1 MTATD
6 ALGFSLTGASHS
18 AAALYDTALRQFQ
31 CYREDPVATIDQAL
45 ADSPVFVMGHVLR
58 AWAHLLS
65 TEPGGIAEAHN
76 ALTAARAQPCN
87 QRESGHLK
95 AIGLIIDG
103 QWRAAARA
111 LEDVS
116 MAFPHDAL
124 ALQAGHVLD
133 FYTGDARMLRDRV
146 ARVLP
151 EWSESMPGFHA
162 VLGMH
167 AFGLEESGHY
177 VRAESAGRR
186 AIELE
191 RHDAW
196 AWHAVT
202 HVMEMQ
208 DRIDEGV
215 SWLTSDTVAWSENN
229 FLAVHNWWHLALYH
243 LERGETARVLEL
255 FDGPIF
261 GEGRTLALDL
271 VDASA
276 LLWRLELAGAEVGER
291 WGRVAEAWAPFADQA
306 HYTFN
311 DVHAGMAFARAGRSD
326 LLERLRETQARAQR
340 LQGDNADVTAQVGT
354 PLLEALVA
362 FTEGDWGRAI
372 DGLRQ
377 VRPIAQR
384 FGGSH
389 AQRDLIDWTLA
400 EAAIRSGDA
409 ALARA
414 LSAERAQL
422 KPSRA
427 SAAAMERRAMAM
439 ALQARAAA

>member
-6 ALGFSLTGASHS
+6 ALGHSLTGASR
-18 AAALYDTALRQFQ
+18 AAATLYDTALRQFQ
-31 CYREDPVATIDQAL
+31 CYRDDPVATIDQAL
-45 ADSPVFVMGHVLR
+45 ADSPAFVMGHALR
-58 AWAHLLS
+58 AWAYLLG
-65 TEPGGIAEAHN
+65 TEPGGVPVARD
-76 ALTAARAQPCN
+76 ALAVVQGRPCTE
-87 QRESGHLK
+87 RERGHLV
-95 AIGLIIDG
+95 AIGQLVDG
-103 QWRAAARA
+103 QWHAAART

-116 MAFPHDAL
+116 IAYPRDAL

-133 FYTGDARMLRDRV
+133 FYLGNTRMLRDRV
-146 ARVLP
+146 ARALP
-151 EWSESMPGFHA
+151 AWSESLPGFHA

-167 AFGLEESGHY
+167 AFGLEENGFY
-177 VRAESAGRR
+177 VRAEATGRR
-186 AIELE
+186 AVELD

-208 DRIDEGV
+208 DRVDDGV
-215 SWLTSDTVAWSENN
+215 NWLTSDTAAWAENN

-261 GEGRTLALDL
+261 GDGRTLALDL

-276 LLWRLELAGAEVGER
+276 LLWRLELTGADVGDR
-291 WGRVAEAWAPFADQA
+291 WARVAQAWAPFADTA

-311 DVHAGMAFARAGRSD
+311 DVHAGMAFVRAGRAD
-326 LLERLRETQARAQR
+326 LLERLRHTQARAQR
-340 LQGDNADVTAQVGT
+340 AAGDNAGFTAQVGA
-354 PLLEALVA
+354 PLLQALVA
-362 FTEGDWGRAI
+362 FAEGDWARCI

-377 VRPIAQR
+377 VRPIAHR

-389 AQRDLIDWTLA
+389 AQRDLIDWTLV
-400 EAAIRSGDA
+400 EASLRAGEV

-414 LSAERAQL
+414 LTAERAQL

-427 SAAAMERRAMAM
+427 SAAALVQRAMAM
-439 ALQARAAA
+439 APQARAA